1 MGQFE
6 VQTCFGDHWEN
17 CWSED
22 VPGDHIGDG
31 ETKTVMQT
39 FETHDL
45 AMAAIYE
52 FFADLSRAG
61 MAQSYLLED
70 YRVVRTDAVSHQ

>member
-1 MGQFE
+1 MGRPAKQFE
-6 VQTCFGDHWEN
+6 VQTYMTYGWEN
-17 CWSED
+17 VWSEE
-22 VPGDHIGDG
+22 GNDG
-31 ETKTVMQT
+31 TTRPQY

-61 MAQSYLLED
+61 ISQAYQLED
-70 YRVVRTDAVSHQ
+70 YRVWQNQ